1 MAVSPLPDSPLLE
14 LPTLADLPSGSSA
27 TVERVESGPLGTRL
41 EDLGFVPGS
50 RVEVLRR
57 APLGDPILFL
67 VRGTRLCLR
76 RTEARSIRVKP
87 EGAPARGAR

>member
-1 MAVSPLPDSPLLE
+1 
-14 LPTLADLPSGSSA
+14 
-27 TVERVESGPLGTRL
+27 VERVDAGPLGVRL
-41 EDLGFVPGS
+41 GDLGFVPGS

-57 APLGDPILFL
+57 SPLGDPTLYA

-76 RTEARSIRVKP
+76 RSEARSIRVKP